1 MNGTRRSRRRV
12 SGIMLLDKPL
22 GWSSNQALQQV
33 KRWLNADKAGHT
45 GSLDPLATG
54 MLPLCFGEATKLAG
68 YMLEADKT
76 YLAGVQF
83 GSRTSTG
90 DAEGEVVEVCSQ
102 HLTAAE
108 IEAVLPRFRGDI
120 EQIPPMYS
128 ALKRDGKP
136 LYTLA
141 REGIEVVRE
150 PRRVRIESIELV
162 GFDPAAQRGELAVTC
177 AKGTYIRVLAED
189 LARAAGNCAHL
200 CALRRSHVEP
210 FGSWPMVTVGA
221 LQAAFEQGGSEA
233 LDGFL
238 QGPLAALAHWPQIAV
253 DAQRADW
260 LAHGQAVRRPAQ
272 VELPLGLVAVV
283 DAQGVLLGIAESNAE
298 GNLMPRR
305 WLCR

>member
-1 MNGTRRSRRRV
+1 MNGTRRARRRV
-12 SGIMLLDKPL
+12 SGVMLLDKPL

-33 KRWLNADKAGHT
+33 KCWLNADKAGHT

-90 DAEGEVVEVCSQ
+90 DAEGEVVETCGQ
-102 HLTAAE
+102 RLTAAD
-108 IEAVLPRFRGDI
+108 IEAVLPRFRGEID
-120 EQIPPMYS
+120 QIPPMYS
-128 ALKRDGKP
+128 ALKRDGRP
-136 LYTLA
+136 LYSLA
-141 REGIEVVRE
+141 RDGVEVERE
-150 PRRVRIESIELV
+150 PRRVHIESIELV
-162 GFDPAAQRGELAVTC
+162 GFDAAAQRGELAVTC
-177 AKGTYIRVLAED
+177 TKGTYIRVLAED
-189 LARAAGNCAHL
+189 LARAANSRAHL
-200 CALRRSHVEP
+200 CALRRTHVEP
-210 FGSWPMVTVGA
+210 FGRQPMVTVA
-221 LQAAFEQGGSEA
+221 TLQAAFERGGNEA

-238 QGPLAALAHWPQIAV
+238 LSPLAALAHWPRVTV

-272 VELPLGLVAVV
+272 VELPLGLVTVV